1 MIIPPAVAAE
11 LAAGR
16 AAGVDVSDPATL
28 DWIVIRPVASA
39 PALPLVSDLGPGEAE
54 VLALALESS
63 GAVVIVNDGLA
74 RRVAETLGVKLRG
87 TLGILIDAK
96 RAGLIA
102 AVAPIRDELQG
113 LRFRLARHTRQAVL
127 QEAGEEP

>member
-1 MIIPPAVAAE
+1 VIIPPAVAAE

-16 AAGVDVSDPATL
+16 AAGVDVPDPATL
-28 DWIVIRPVASA
+28 DWIVIRRVASA
-39 PALPLVSDLGPGEAE
+39 PALPLVSDLGPGETE

-63 GAVVIVNDGLA
+63 DAIVIVDDALA
-74 RRVAETLGVKLRG
+74 RRVAETIGIKLRG

-102 AVAPIRDELQG
+102 AVTPILDELEG

>member
-16 AAGVDVSDPATL
+16 AAGVDVPDPATL
-28 DWIVIRPVASA
+28 DWIVIRRVASA
-39 PALPLVSDLGPGEAE
+39 PALPLVSDLGPGETE

-63 GAVVIVNDGLA
+63 DAIVIVDDALA
-74 RRVAETLGVKLRG
+74 RRVAETIGIKLRG

-102 AVAPIRDELQG
+102 AVTPILDELEG